1 MQSDSFSAQRGGYT
15 SVFVEC
21 REVSRPPLC
30 FHVSAPGH
38 LDENILTQPLWALQS
53 LTEVC
58 AWLFLRV
65 CECSPPAHCGADHK
79 ANCDEVL
86 IKMDMWT
93 DPVAL
98 SGIRTG
104 LVNTR
109 LIRQTTLESNSWMRS
124 SSAARRGHK
133 TFTYLF
139 RSKLPRTNTQILKQS
154 LQGRYSI
161 ISIRPISLRM
171 HVNQTTIKACLC
183 AAFFWLWLK
192 KKSHIWLK
200 RLEVIKVGDNKQ
212 HNQIMT
218 KALTFTQLLCF
229 CVQLN

>member
-1 MQSDSFSAQRGGYT
+1 MLFYVFKCESFCSLTPLLSAACLTSFQNCSTGSNWVQSDSTHQFLWSAERSADLHYVFMFLLRAPRWKYSNAA
-15 SVFVEC
+15 SVGSSVIDRSVC
-21 REVSRPPLC
+21 MIVS
-30 FHVSAPGH
+30 
-38 LDENILTQPLWALQS
+38 
-53 LTEVC
+53 VC
-58 AWLFLRV
+58 V

-124 SSAARRGHK
+124 SSAARRGQK

-139 RSKLPRTNTQILKQS
+139 CSKLPRTNTQI
-154 LQGRYSI
+154 
-161 ISIRPISLRM
+161 
-171 HVNQTTIKACLC
+171 
-183 AAFFWLWLK
+183 
-192 KKSHIWLK
+192 
-200 RLEVIKVGDNKQ
+200 
-212 HNQIMT
+212 
-218 KALTFTQLLCF
+218 
-229 CVQLN
+229 